1 MSGSGVFG
9 LSPVRQDRGVTAQ
22 DPDADVRRLS
32 GEALRDGDPTAWFER
47 LYADAAEGQ
56 AIVPW
61 DRRAPHPLLVEWVE
75 QQPASLGRRTLVVGS
90 GLGDDAAFL
99 AVRGYRVI
107 AFDISKSAIES
118 ARRRF
123 PTSPVDFRVA
133 DLLNPPTEWRQR
145 FDLVV
150 ETYTTQ
156 SLPVRLRPT
165 VALHIGRFVAPG
177 GTLLVLAVAGDRDEL
192 VGGPPWPLSRADIES
207 FAVEGLDVARLE
219 EVRDPPGTHHWRA
232 VFTRPRG
239 SALGAEIPQ
248 PQSASDLN

>member
-1 MSGSGVFG
+1 M
-9 LSPVRQDRGVTAQ
+9 TAQ

-32 GEALRDGDPTAWFER
+32 GDAFLDADPTAWFER
-47 LYADAAEGQ
+47 LYADAAQGQ

-61 DRRAPHPLLVEWVE
+61 DRRAPHPLPVEWVE
-75 QQPASLGRRTLVVGS
+75 QQATSSGGRTLVVGS

-99 AVRGYRVI
+99 ATHGYRVI

-133 DLLNPPTEWRQR
+133 DLLNPPAEWRQH

-177 GTLLVLAVAGDRDEL
+177 GTLLALAVASAADEP
-192 VGGPPWPLSRADIES
+192 VDGPPWPLSRDDIES
-207 FAVEGLDVARLE
+207 FAVEGLEVVSVE
-219 EVRDPPGTHHWRA
+219 ELRDPPGTHHWRA
-232 VFTRPRG
+232 VFTRPQG
-239 SALGAEIPQ
+239 
-248 PQSASDLN
+248 

>member
-1 MSGSGVFG
+1 M
-9 LSPVRQDRGVTAQ
+9 TAQ

-32 GEALRDGDPTAWFER
+32 GEAAHDGDPTSWFER
-47 LYADAAEGQ
+47 LYSDAAQGQ

-75 QQPASLGRRTLVVGS
+75 RQPATSGLTLVVGS

-99 AVRGYRVI
+99 AAHGYRVI
-107 AFDISKSAIES
+107 AFDISRSAIES

-133 DLLNPPTEWRQR
+133 DLLNPPAEWSQH

-165 VALHIGRFVAPG
+165 VVLHVGRFVAPG
-177 GTLLVLAVAGDRDEL
+177 GQLVVLAVARD
-192 VGGPPWPLSRADIES
+192 VGEAVDGPPWPLSRADIES
-207 FAVEGLDVARLE
+207 FAVEGLEVLSLE
-219 EVRDPPGTHHWRA
+219 EIRDPPGTHHWRA
-232 VFTRPRG
+232 IFSRPAG
-239 SALGAEIPQ
+239 
-248 PQSASDLN
+248 

>member
-1 MSGSGVFG
+1 M
-9 LSPVRQDRGVTAQ
+9 TAQ
-22 DPDADVRRLS
+22 DPDADARRLS

-47 LYADAAEGQ
+47 LYAHAAQGQ

-75 QQPASLGRRTLVVGS
+75 PQQARSGCRTLVVGS

-99 AVRGYRVI
+99 AARGYRVI

-133 DLLNPPTEWRQR
+133 DLLNPPAEWRHH

-165 VALHIGRFVAPG
+165 VALHVGRLVAPG
-177 GTLLVLAVAGDRDEL
+177 GTLLVLAVAHDGDEL
-192 VGGPPWPLSRADIES
+192 VDGPPWPLSRADLES
-207 FAVEGLDVARLE
+207 FAVEGLEVASVEL
-219 EVRDPPGTHHWRA
+219 VRDPPGMHHWRA
-232 VFTRPRG
+232 AYTRP
-239 SALGAEIPQ
+239 SH
-248 PQSASDLN
+248 